1 MLGWGEQLMTD
12 AGSPEWQDSRAVP
25 LEEVASLALD
35 LKV

>member
-1 MLGWGEQLMTD
+1 MTD